1 MPTGYE
7 VETYRNI
14 GVIAGSLKQIAK
26 IMTAEAEAKAAA
38 ADDDSAREVLA
49 LIAGSPGSS
58 GSPSPAPP
66 RRGWSGCS
74 TSRALRRRAPAPGSS
89 GIPIG

>member
-49 LIAGSPGSS
+49 LIAGSPSLTKAQLMGK
-58 GSPSPAPP
+58 AKD
-66 RRGWSGCS
+66 W
-74 TSRALRRRAPAPGSS
+74 LRTHKKGGDA
-89 GIPIG
+89 